1 MKTHRSVFSR
11 MAVLVFCVSMALAC
25 RSSATNANEPTV
37 TPPNQPATDSA
48 NTNANANETAAMGAN
63 ANIANANM
71 ANANQ
76 QAAQAGARPDCGNC
90 WVHIFDDKNF
100 DATDD
105 NHLICGPGKWPN
117 LRNLPG
123 AAKINWGDEIESLR
137 VGPGATVIVWVGEQY
152 TGASQTFGP
161 GAQNANLKLIPA
173 LSDNISSIEIR
184 CQ

>member
-11 MAVLVFCVSMALAC
+11 MAVLLLCLSMALAC

-37 TPPNQPATDSA
+37 TPPNQPATASS
-48 NTNANANETAAMGAN
+48 NANASEQAAMAAN
-63 ANIANANM
+63 ANITNANV

-76 QAAQAGARPDCGNC
+76 QTAQAGARPDCGTC

-105 NHLICGPGKWPN
+105 NHIICGPGKWPN

-161 GAQNANLKLIPA
+161 GAANANLKLIPA